1 MPRLTRPLILRHAL
15 PMVDADG
22 DVSMRKLASSLSVT
36 PMALYRHYPGK
47 DALLADIVE
56 KKSRELDLPEPL
68 EDPVADTVQTALYL
82 HDFLVE
88 RPWMIRLIATARL
101 ASPRGFA
108 FARRFLDAAGRAG
121 RGEAEAFVFYRTVFA
136 TVLGLATITARK
148 NAEADADP
156 AEATDAVPAQLA
168 TRWGELDRA
177 TGPVEVLTTVAEILR
192 G

>member
-1 MPRLTRPLILRHAL
+1 MKTRFIPL
-15 PMVDADG
+15 
-22 DVSMRKLASSLSVT
+22 
-36 PMALYRHYPGK
+36 
-47 DALLADIVE
+47 LLAVTTTAA
-56 KKSRELDLPEPL
+56 L
-68 EDPVADTVQTALYL
+68 VACSD
-82 HDFLVE
+82 D
-88 RPWMIRLIATARL
+88 
-101 ASPRGFA
+101 A